1 MRGPILRKVSDA
13 ANWVGA
19 KHRRAVALCIGW
31 LCAMIAARLLPVED
45 LCGVISGQHQGMLD
59 L

>member
-1 MRGPILRKVSDA
+1 MRGPILRNVSDA

-19 KHRRAVALCIGW
+19 KHRRVVALCISW
-31 LCAMIAARLLPVED
+31 LCAMIAARLVLVEG
-45 LCGVISGQHQGMLD
+45 LCGVISGQYQGMLD